1 MELLDEKQKKQFLEQ
16 APSRRVRHQMLNS
29 LGLNE
34 YLEMLETKFT
44 ADPTKEKGYVDEYIR
59 LVEANRESVSISC
72 G

>member
-1 MELLDEKQKKQFLEQ
+1 
-16 APSRRVRHQMLNS
+16 MLNS

-59 LVEANRESVSISC
+59 LVEANRESVSIPLWYRLTVLL
-72 G
+72 